1 VAAERMGR
9 QDRHEHDLTMRDALI
24 IGVVQCISLI
34 PGVSRSGATIS
45 AGLFTGLDRVTAT
58 RMSFFLSI
66 PALLAAGLFELPSA
80 LGGDI
85 SLATTLVAT
94 VVSFVVAYAA
104 VAWLLQFVAHH
115 PITWFV
121 GYRVALGVV
130 VLALLATGALGAT

>member
-1 VAAERMGR
+1 MVAAERMGR

-85 SLATTLVAT
+85 WPTSLAFASALPALAPGHYSSSVVYT
-94 VVSFVVAYAA
+94 VIAA
-104 VAWLLQFVAHH
+104 
-115 PITWFV
+115 
-121 GYRVALGVV
+121 
-130 VLALLATGALGAT
+130 